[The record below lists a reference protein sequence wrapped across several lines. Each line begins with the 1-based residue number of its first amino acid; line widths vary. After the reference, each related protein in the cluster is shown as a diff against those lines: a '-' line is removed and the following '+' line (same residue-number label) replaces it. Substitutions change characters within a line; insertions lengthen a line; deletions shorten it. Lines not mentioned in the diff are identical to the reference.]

1 MATAGMLLKLNSQ
14 MNREFYASNLYL
26 HLSNWC
32 SEQSLNGT
40 ATFLRAQA
48 QSNVTQMMR
57 MFNFMKSVGATPIV
71 KAIDVPG
78 EKLNS
83 LEELFQKTMEEY
95 EQRSSTLAQLADEAK
110 ELNDDSTVNFLRD
123 LEKEQ
128 QHDGL
133 LLQTI
138 LDEVRSAKL
147 AGMCPVQTDQHAC
160 SVIPSCT
167 ASTKIRCLPAALL
180 CSMRQSS
187 CRFRRSLKPCSF

>member
-123 LEKEQ
+123 LKKNSSMMACYCKPFLMKCAVRN
-128 QHDGL
+128 L
-133 LLQTI
+133 L
-138 LDEVRSAKL
+138 V
-147 AGMCPVQTDQHAC
+147 CV
-160 SVIPSCT
+160 
-167 ASTKIRCLPAALL
+167 L
-180 CSMRQSS
+180 CRPTNM
-187 CRFRRSLKPCSF
+187 F

>member
-83 LEELFQKTMEEY
+83 LEELFQKTMEE
-95 EQRSSTLAQLADEAK
+95 AK

-147 AGMCPVQTDQHAC
+147 AGMCPVQTDQHVLNVV
-160 SVIPSCT
+160 SHQ
-167 ASTKIRCLPAALL
+167 LH
-180 CSMRQSS
+180 
-187 CRFRRSLKPCSF
+187 

>member
-40 ATFLRAQA
+40 ATFLRARA

-123 LEKEQ
+123 LEKNSSMMACCCKPF
-128 QHDGL
+128 L
-133 LLQTI
+133 MKCA
-138 LDEVRSAKL
+138 VRNL
-147 AGMCPVQTDQHAC
+147 RVC
-160 SVIPSCT
+160 
-167 ASTKIRCLPAALL
+167 AL
-180 CSMRQSS
+180 
-187 CRFRRSLKPCSF
+187 CRPTNMF

>member
-48 QSNVTQMMR
+48 QSNVTQM
-57 MFNFMKSVGATPIV
+57 
-71 KAIDVPG
+71 
-78 EKLNS
+78 NS

-147 AGMCPVQTDQHAC
+147 AGMCPVQTDQHVLNVV
-160 SVIPSCT
+160 SHQ
-167 ASTKIRCLPAALL
+167 LH
-180 CSMRQSS
+180 
-187 CRFRRSLKPCSF
+187 

>member
-147 AGMCPVQTDQHAC
+147 AGMCPVQTRPTC
-160 SVIPSCT
+160 SECRVT
-167 ASTKIRCLPAALL
+167 PAALIIIGANAL
-180 CSMRQSS
+180 
-187 CRFRRSLKPCSF
+187 RR

>member
-48 QSNVTQMMR
+48 QSNVTQMM
-57 MFNFMKSVGATPIV
+57 PIV

-147 AGMCPVQTDQHAC
+147 AGMCPVQTDQHVLNVV
-160 SVIPSCT
+160 SHQ
-167 ASTKIRCLPAALL
+167 LH
-180 CSMRQSS
+180 
-187 CRFRRSLKPCSF
+187 

>member
-83 LEELFQKTMEEY
+83 LEELFQKTWKNT
-95 EQRSSTLAQLADEAK
+95 SNVL
-110 ELNDDSTVNFLRD
+110 
-123 LEKEQ
+123 
-128 QHDGL
+128 
-133 LLQTI
+133 
-138 LDEVRSAKL
+138 VRWHS
-147 AGMCPVQTDQHAC
+147 
-160 SVIPSCT
+160 
-167 ASTKIRCLPAALL
+167 
-180 CSMRQSS
+180 
-187 CRFRRSLKPCSF
+187 

>member
-32 SEQSLNGT
+32 SEQSLNG
-40 ATFLRAQA
+40 
-48 QSNVTQMMR
+48 
-57 MFNFMKSVGATPIV
+57 
-71 KAIDVPG
+71 
-78 EKLNS
+78 
-83 LEELFQKTMEEY
+83 
-95 EQRSSTLAQLADEAK
+95 
-110 ELNDDSTVNFLRD
+110 TVNFLRD

-147 AGMCPVQTDQHAC
+147 AGMCPVQTDQHVLNVV
-160 SVIPSCT
+160 SHQ
-167 ASTKIRCLPAALL
+167 LH
-180 CSMRQSS
+180 
-187 CRFRRSLKPCSF
+187 